1 MEIQIDLFFV
11 TYFIYNTFSQ
21 LKLTRYDA
29 LLGLVSF
36 VLFKKR
42 EKHPWSS
49 VTFSTKSN
57 TPSWVLFRFLK
68 LYKRYRI
75 VQRITNIFCDIGFQ

>member
-36 VLFKKR
+36 ALFKKR
-42 EKHPWSS
+42 EKHPWRS
-49 VTFSTKSN
+49 VAFSTKSN

-75 VQRITNIFCDIGFQ
+75 VQRITNIFSDIGFQ